1 VAIPTRLQLKGASIL
16 LLAVLMASC
25 DSPHTGPSS
34 SPTTSTTTEPA
45 TTTTTQSLQ
54 SIAWASVTVPPE
66 VCPGLTQPVKLTP
79 MSGPGGTYGSATV
92 PAPAGHSFGTPDDLI
107 DEAAVF
113 YGSLESS
120 QDVAALSVWCSNTG
134 GTADGQI
141 QSSLVV
147 YSWVSGQLSVLST
160 LTPQQPSYGGSHVPY
175 FDESSGGVTI
185 TPGSISARELFY
197 GEQDETCCPS
207 GRATTVWTFSGNT
220 FSPRT
225 TIQTEPAGS

>member
-1 VAIPTRLQLKGASIL
+1 
-16 LLAVLMASC
+16 
-25 DSPHTGPSS
+25 
-34 SPTTSTTTEPA
+34 
-45 TTTTTQSLQ
+45 
-54 SIAWASVTVPPE
+54 
-66 VCPGLTQPVKLTP
+66 
-79 MSGPGGTYGSATV
+79 MSGLSGTHGSATD

-107 DEAAVF
+107 DGGAIF
-113 YGSLESS
+113 YGPLESS
-120 QDVAALSVWCSNTG
+120 ENVAALYVWCSNTG

-185 TPGSISARELFY
+185 SPGSIMARELFY
-197 GEQDETCCPS
+197 GGQVETCCPS

-225 TIQTEPAGS
+225 TIQAEPAGS